1 MNSVGVGTRSALVIR
16 LMLRPAILGLLLVSL
31 AWGYGRGRPSVE
43 ELCKS
48 ADWVGEVQVLGER
61 WKGET
66 RTEIRLLRLY
76 KGDPG
81 VRLIAL
87 ADEGFVCDSPLNLHR
102 GQRGILFLDWNREQ
116 GAMQPMD
123 WGFLGTDARSHRQ
136 VARYLG
142 PARNWQSPIELP
154 PLPDAAHLPWS
165 ELCLDGKPIRI
176 GGSRGSVLTWNGR
189 VLIRPLMMKTDLEWL
204 GKPVIRDTER
214 VYRTSRG
221 ELIVTRG
228 SIRIEK

>member
-1 MNSVGVGTRSALVIR
+1 
-16 LMLRPAILGLLLVSL
+16 MLRPAILGLLLVSL

-48 ADWVGEVQVLGER
+48 A
-61 WKGET
+61 
-66 RTEIRLLRLY
+66 
-76 KGDPG
+76 
-81 VRLIAL
+81 
-87 ADEGFVCDSPLNLHR
+87 
-102 GQRGILFLDWNREQ
+102 
-116 GAMQPMD
+116 D

-176 GGSRGSVLTWNGR
+176 GGSRGSVLT
-189 VLIRPLMMKTDLEWL
+189 
-204 GKPVIRDTER
+204 
-214 VYRTSRG
+214 
-221 ELIVTRG
+221 
-228 SIRIEK
+228 